1 MKYLNIVL
9 VLLIC
14 AQSFAKNDIDN
25 KPKPNTALEQAYHQ
39 KEIAILQL
47 NSSKDFYK
55 VVKTLE
61 LTNNN
66 LVISSSKY
74 EALLDKYGSECET
87 ACVDINQYV
96 ISIVE
101 DEEDYTYI
109 VDKSEL
115 QRALKNQIKY
125 DKRVKHEKC
134 CCYRKTKRNCKKEE

>member
-1 MKYLNIVL
+1 MRHLYIILIF
-9 VLLIC
+9 LIC
-14 AQSFAKNDIDN
+14 TQSFATNDIDN
-25 KPKPNTALEQAYHQ
+25 KPKPNTALEQAYHH

-61 LTNNN
+61 VTSNN

-101 DEEDYTYI
+101 DEEGFTYI
-109 VDKSEL
+109 IDKSEL
-115 QRALKNQIKY
+115 QRALKNQIKH
-125 DKRVKHEKC
+125 DKRVKREKC
-134 CCYRKTKRNCKKEE
+134 CCYRKVKRNCKF